1 MKVVFVFCG
10 ILLIVIG
17 LPLTFTVEICPAPGL
32 CNTTASAQENA
43 LGLAFLIVGA
53 CLTAFG
59 LFSKQK
65 PLLKNQQNRSESQ
78 HSDRKQVVRITEI
91 GAQKSGKRR
100 FFLHSI
106 SSHEACQDNELLS
119 GGCKN

>member
-17 LPLTFTVEICPAPGL
+17 LPLAFTVEICPAPGL
-32 CNTTASAQENA
+32 CNTAASAKENA

-59 LFSKQK
+59 LFSKEK
-65 PLLKNQQNRSESQ
+65 PLLKNNKTTQRANIPIQNKWS
-78 HSDRKQVVRITEI
+78 
-91 GAQKSGKRR
+91 
-100 FFLHSI
+100 
-106 SSHEACQDNELLS
+106 ELLRLALKS
-119 GGCKN
+119 QAKEDSFFTVSLPIKHLRTMNCYQVAAN